1 MLCISKCDLMR
12 IMQNFLAIL
21 FTLVCVHYQEMMMVM
36 LLLVPGEKKGTCR
49 DNTKRVLFRCET
61 KETGHKRSKEIE
73 RKKQIKKRRGERERA
88 TDLKLKAIQSKWS
101 LKFCSFF
108 FVLLHFCRNSEARSL
123 RISFTF
129 CLGTKMQSYGWRII
143 REMTKSQKRETT
155 LTHTE
160 HREM

>member
-1 MLCISKCDLMR
+1 MHIKMR
-12 IMQNFLAIL
+12 FDAHHAKFSCNSFYAGM
-21 FTLVCVHYQEMMMVM
+21 CP
-36 LLLVPGEKKGTCR
+36 LLGNDDGDAFACAGRKKGTCR